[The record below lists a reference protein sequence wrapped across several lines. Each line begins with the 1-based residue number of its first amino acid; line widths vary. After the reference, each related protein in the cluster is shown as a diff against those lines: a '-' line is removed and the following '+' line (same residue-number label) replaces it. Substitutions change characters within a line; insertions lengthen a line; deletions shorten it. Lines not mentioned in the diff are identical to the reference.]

1 MNQEIIAEI
10 TGQDY
15 EATAREISRSISESL
30 EQSGSRGVIFGM
42 SGGIDSAVLAYICS
56 TFAKERTLA
65 LIMPDTSV
73 TPEEET
79 HDALQMISMTG
90 LEHKLIDIKP
100 IVSEYTM
107 FVEPDEHARGNL
119 RARVRA
125 NLLYYYA
132 NIRGLLVLG
141 SSDKSELQI
150 GYFTKF
156 GDGAS
161 DLAPI
166 SSLYKLQTRGIA
178 RHLGVP
184 DRIISKK
191 SSPHLWPD
199 HDAEGEIGMSYE
211 EVDSILYCK
220 NEKKMT
226 QTETA
231 SMSGIDGQKVS
242 RVWQMCAD
250 SKHKRG
256 TGK

>member
-15 EATAREISRSISESL
+15 KAITADISESISSHM
-30 EQSGSRGVIFGM
+30 EESGSRGVIFGM
-42 SGGIDSAVLAYICS
+42 SGGIDSAVLAYVCKS
-56 TFAKERTLA
+56 AGVKTLA
-65 LIMPDTSV
+65 LVMPDTSI
-73 TPEEET
+73 TPREET
-79 HDALQMISMTG
+79 HDALQMISLTG

-107 FVEPDEHARGNL
+107 YVEPDEKARGNL

-132 NIRGLLVLG
+132 NIKGYLVLG
-141 SSDKSELQI
+141 SSDKSEYQI

-166 SSLYKLQTRGIA
+166 SSLYKLQIREIA

-184 DRIISKK
+184 DRVISKK
-191 SSPHLWPD
+191 SSPHLWEN

-220 NEKKMT
+220 NEKKIKVE
-226 QTETA
+226 ETA
-231 SMSGIDGQKVS
+231 QILGIDAQKVS
-242 RVWQMCAD
+242 SVWKMCAD
-250 SKHKRG
+250 SAHKR
-256 TGK
+256 TDK